1 MDNRRHETR
10 GKLLVTSWRFKG
22 KGTYDWEKPWTI
34 GDMRQGANNWSL
46 AGDSKVRE
54 LTTWKNRGQ
63 SET

>member
-1 MDNRRHETR
+1 MRQGANNWSLAGDSKVREVTR
-10 GKLLVTSWRFKG
+10 
-22 KGTYDWEKPWTI
+22 EKPWTI

-54 LTTWKNRGQ
+54 LMTGKNRGQ